1 MATAGP
7 EAMTPAGSLLAG
19 TTAPRVIFPP
29 AAGSL
34 IPLPAGTVRP
44 LAKGTM
50 DTQTIY
56 RRRWGI
62 LSVLIVSLLAIVID
76 NTVLNVALKT
86 IAEPH
91 GGLGASQSQL
101 EWAINSYTL
110 VFAGLLFTFGVVGD
124 RIGRKRMLMI
134 GLVLF
139 GIGSLLSAYSRSPD
153 QLILARAAMGLGGA
167 AVMPQTLSIISNVF
181 EPKERPRA
189 IGIWASAVGIGVAIG
204 PVLGGVLLTHFW
216 WGSVFLINVPV
227 TVAGAVAVALL
238 VPESRNPERAG
249 IDILGVLLSILGL
262 VLLVY
267 GIVQGGDAGSWVHP
281 VVLGPIFGGLA
292 VLAVFAWHESR
303 TRHPALDVRLFRD
316 RRLSASVGAIALVFF
331 GMGGVYF
338 FTSFYTQ
345 NVLGYSPLDAGLM
358 TVPFAVGQL
367 LLSPRSASLVR
378 RYGAKA
384 VGAAGMFVM
393 AVALAGY
400 VLLGTASPVWL
411 LGLLFFVQGAAI
423 GVAMPAA
430 TSAVMDVLPR
440 ERAGAGSALTNT
452 ARQVGVALGVAVL
465 GSILAQS
472 YHQTLSPTLAAFPA
486 TTRDAAG
493 GSISAT
499 QAVAAQLGYGG
510 PGPAGSRQRCL
521 RQRHARDH
529 GRGRDHRAGRRHRG
543 APLDAGPGFHRA
555 VTPAVQPQSA
565 EPVPPSRELRAGR
578 GELEPVALDA
588 AARPGIDPLEALDV
602 WQEHLATRP
611 AEARGLSRRQG
622 RRSTRPMS
630 TSSMCGRGTS
640 PTSLTAWKDK
650 NR

>member
-1 MATAGP
+1 MFF
-7 EAMTPAGSLLAG
+7 
-19 TTAPRVIFPP
+19 VQ
-29 AAGSL
+29 
-34 IPLPAGTVRP
+34 

-50 DTQTIY
+50 DSQTIY

-91 GGLGASQSQL
+91 AGLGASQSQL

-110 VFAGLLFTFGVVGD
+110 VFAGLLFTFGVIGD

-134 GLVLF
+134 GLILF

-153 QLILARAAMGLGGA
+153 QLIFARAAMGLGGA

-181 EPKERPRA
+181 EPQERPRA
-189 IGIWASAVGIGVAIG
+189 IGIWASAVGIGFAIG
-204 PVLGGVLLTHFW
+204 PVLAGVLLAHFW

-227 TVAGAVAVALL
+227 TVAGAIAVALL

-249 IDILGVLLSILGL
+249 IDVLGVLLSIAGL
-262 VLLVY
+262 VLVVF

-281 VVLGPIFGGLA
+281 SVLGPIAGGLA
-292 VLAVFAWHESR
+292 VLAVFGWHESR

-316 RRLSASVGAIALVFF
+316 RRLSASVGALGLVFF
-331 GMGGVYF
+331 GMGGVFF
-338 FTSFYTQ
+338 FTAFYLQ
-345 NVLGYSPLDAGLM
+345 NVRGYSALDAGLM

-367 LLSPRSASLVR
+367 LLSPRSAALVR
-378 RYGAKA
+378 RFGPKV
-384 VGAAGMFVM
+384 VGTAGMFVM
-393 AVALAGY
+393 AAALAGY

-411 LGLLFFVQGAAI
+411 LGLLFFIQGAAI
-423 GVAMPAA
+423 GAAMPAA

-472 YHQTLSPTLAAFPA
+472 YHQTMSPTLASLPA
-486 TTRDAAG
+486 SHEGRGRWFHLGHAGRGRAAR
-493 GSISAT
+493 
-499 QAVAAQLGYGG
+499 YGG
-510 PGPAGSRQRCL
+510 AGPAGSRQRCL
-521 RQRHARDH
+521 RQRHARDR

-543 APLDAGPGFHRA
+543 PPLDAGPGFHQRGHPGGA
-555 VTPAVQPQSA
+555 AHPGGASPA
-565 EPVPPSRELRAGR
+565 AGAGAADAR
-578 GELEPVALDA
+578 ELEPAALDA

-602 WQEHLATRP
+602 WQEHLTTRP
-611 AEARGLSRRQG
+611 AAARGAVEAAGAAVDPADEYLVDVWPGDFADQSHG
-622 RRSTRPMS
+622 VE
-630 TSSMCGRGTS
+630 G
-640 PTSLTAWKDK
+640 
-650 NR
+650 